1 MILPGHFYTMA
12 FQTSSLLEIILLSL
26 ISQIIRSNLFQIM
39 IDTFVLSS
47 SQFRATFPF
56 WQWLINQTSP
66 LLGCSP
72 WQITLKLL
80 REVISQRRGLCV

>member
-39 IDTFVLSS
+39 MIPLFFQPASLEQPFHSGSGLS
-47 SQFRATFPF
+47 
-56 WQWLINQTSP
+56 I
-66 LLGCSP
+66 
-72 WQITLKLL
+72 KLL
-80 REVISQRRGLCV
+80 LCSGARLGKSL